1 MKDGMKADNLRVKTL
16 VADSTSA
23 GAGEIGTAEL
33 AASAVAS
40 GNILDGNVTTAKILD
55 NNVTRD
61 KLAQSYIAG
70 TVTLGTNGAQA
81 FTGFSGGGVPVTLG
95 SPISIFL
102 TPAVVGAGG
111 TSDPA
116 YVVGYA
122 PSGFDASGS
131 VTGEHFYLAVESD
144 P

>member
-1 MKDGMKADNLRVKTL
+1 MKDGMKADNLRVATL
-16 VADSTSA
+16 VADSTNA
-23 GAGEIGTAEL
+23 GAGEIGATEL
-33 AASAVAS
+33 ASDA
-40 GNILDGNVTTAKILD
+40 VTTEKILD
-55 NNVTRD
+55 DNVTRD
-61 KLAQSYIAG
+61 KMAQSYVAG

-81 FTGFSGGGVPVTLG
+81 YTGFSGGGVAITLG